1 MKQRTIPEIAA
12 YLLQNDN
19 YIMLTHRRPD
29 GDTVGSAAA
38 LCGGLRAL
46 GKRAAVWENPQF
58 TEKYR
63 PFLDGMTTDV
73 IPENAI
79 IIVVDIAAASLLP
92 YGAENYVN
100 RIDLRLDHHG
110 RDMDFGAEGF
120 VDASAAACGEI
131 ILDLLEELHAPV
143 GKRIAEALYCAIST
157 DTGCFR
163 YSNVTPATHACAAE
177 LLSGGTF
184 DPAEINHL
192 LFEVKSEKLLL
203 AERLGTER
211 LTRCCDGA
219 LGIVTF
225 PASLKQAH
233 ELTDEHL
240 ETLVD
245 IPRSLE
251 GVQVAVAVRQPT
263 DAPAFRVSMRSNTE
277 FDVAAVCACFGGG
290 GHTKAAGCSLKLP
303 LEEGLPLIRQAVE
316 RSLQLYHE

>member
-163 YSNVTPATHACAAE
+163 YSNVTAKTLRAAAACKDYGADTFAVNQVMFLTKRLARLKLDAYLTQTTE
-177 LLSGGTF
+177 FYGNGAVAISRIPETVIREYGVTEDDIDDISGFGR
-184 DPAEINHL
+184 EI
-192 LFEVKSEKLLL
+192 
-203 AERLGTER
+203 
-211 LTRCCDGA
+211 
-219 LGIVTF
+219 
-225 PASLKQAH
+225 
-233 ELTDEHL
+233 
-240 ETLVD
+240 
-245 IPRSLE
+245 E
-251 GVQVAVAVRQPT
+251 GVKIGVMLREVSEGGKISVRTAPGYDAAAICAVL
-263 DAPAFRVSMRSNTE
+263 
-277 FDVAAVCACFGGG
+277 GGG
-290 GHTKAAGCSLKLP
+290 GHRGAAGATVPGGIAEAKAAILRA
-303 LEEGLPLIRQAVE
+303 LEENGVTL
-316 RSLQLYHE
+316 